1 MSEPAYVC
9 MECARTT
16 SGKCAQHSYVPM
28 PKQDILG
35 ECSALRKRVE
45 ELEAHRSVKMGLAL
59 EIERDRAMLR
69 AELAEAR
76 VREYDEKLSTEM
88 PKDMKDWWQN
98 SKEEWPEVA
107 RWVLENRRKQILMVQ
122 RDFDAVANALDKLQ
136 AALDKLQADL
146 DKLQADLDAAL
157 KWIEGYT
164 DGPSGLGPTSQ
175 RVRALLEKRRE
186 KRG

>member
-59 EIERDRAMLR
+59 EIERDQAMLR

-136 AALDKLQADL
+136 A
-146 DKLQADLDAAL
+146 DLDAAL

>member
-146 DKLQADLDAAL
+146 DAAL
-157 KWIEGYT
+157 LVIKEA
-164 DGPSGLGPTSQ
+164 
-175 RVRALLEKRRE
+175 RVRPELSWSDEALSAFSRIDLSKAEV

>member
-136 AALDKLQADL
+136 A
-146 DKLQADLDAAL
+146 DLDAAL